1 MTTQPPQLPQ
11 AIPAKEPVRLGQ
23 VDIAGNAN
31 LPQAIPVNA
40 GQRKAKNLLPV
51 RRASRIGESKDAKGT
66 GLVGSDRIEPTE
78 EKKGKAETADSPQPV
93 LPSCPPPADP
103 VLPETPAM
111 APAKTDVP
119 SKEDRLFEGAAALE
133 ELREQRAKPDNPVAD
148 PVGIRPVESQA
159 VLPETPTSTPAIT
172 GVQPGDVTPCATP
185 TVGLKKPRNRVSRA
199 VALERRI
206 QKLEAI
212 MRRARKRSSAK
223 KPGVKSTNL
232 LRGPLPEPPPGD
244 AAGQV
249 APAVNAMRDS
259 GPAESGSHATPQD
272 GEPAAPVVSSEQ
284 PLAGDVPWQLT
295 PFADQAG
302 EPVDQAVETPILP
315 DSTPHQNQITYE
327 QFIETEPHD
336 ELPEDAK
343 ESELNANESSSM
355 DAVVEEPTILD
366 APPATAVDG
375 GTPVEIERRRLP
387 DDEAEP
393 VVNPLR
399 EEVSTDEAA
408 GRLGIASSAQ
418 GGESADGVRRSRKKV
433 LVVDDDATMRML
445 LKMGLGSQ
453 DYDCLTAENGRVAQ
467 EMLQTHRP
475 DLILVDLLMPVMDGL
490 TFLRWLR
497 QSARDATPVL
507 VFTNVNTP
515 RITQEALAC
524 GANAFACK
532 PLHLRELLEVINQLV
547 PA

>member
-1 MTTQPPQLPQ
+1 
-11 AIPAKEPVRLGQ
+11 
-23 VDIAGNAN
+23 VDIADNAN
-31 LPQAIPVNA
+31 LPRAIPVNA
-40 GQRKAKNLLPV
+40 GQRKAKQLPPF
-51 RRASRIGESKDAKGT
+51 RKASRIGESKDARGA
-66 GLVGSDRIEPTE
+66 GFVVGNYIEPTE
-78 EKKGKAETADSPQPV
+78 DKQGEAETVASPQPV
-93 LPSCPPPADP
+93 LPLCPPPAGP
-103 VLPETPAM
+103 VLPATPAK

-148 PVGIRPVESQA
+148 PLGICPGESQA
-159 VLPETPTSTPAIT
+159 VLPETPTSTPTMT

-185 TVGLKKPRNRVSRA
+185 AVGLKKPKNRVSRA

-244 AAGQV
+244 AAGPV
-249 APAVNAMRDS
+249 AQAVSAMPDS
-259 GPAESGSHATPQD
+259 GPAESGFPATPQD
-272 GEPAAPVVSSEQ
+272 GEPAATVASSEQ
-284 PLAGDVPWQLT
+284 PVSSDEPWPLT
-295 PFADQAG
+295 PLGDQAG
-302 EPVDQAVETPILP
+302 EPVDQAVEPPVLP

-327 QFIETEPHD
+327 RFIETEPR
-336 ELPEDAK
+336 EEPPEDAK
-343 ESELNANESSSM
+343 ESELNANEASSM
-355 DAVVEEPTILD
+355 DTVVEAPTILD
-366 APPATAVDG
+366 PPPATAVDDG
-375 GTPVEIERRRLP
+375 APVENQWRRLP
-387 DDEAEP
+387 DNEAESEM
-393 VVNPLR
+393 NPLR
-399 EEVSTDEAA
+399 EEVNTDEVA
-408 GRLGIASSAQ
+408 GRMGIASPAQ
-418 GGESADGVRRSRKKV
+418 SESAEGVRRSRKKV

-467 EMLQTHRP
+467 ELLQTHRP

-497 QSARDATPVL
+497 QSARDTTPVL
-507 VFTNVNTP
+507 VFTNVDTP

-532 PLHLRELLEVINQLV
+532 PLHLRELLEAINQLV